1 MPSMTRILMIVSSA
15 TEFPLEDGRQHPTG
29 YWAEEV
35 YKPLKRFLQ
44 ADVELA
50 IYTADGKPGRPDPFS
65 LEPRF
70 HYPDEDKD
78 FLASVVR
85 TFADDAEDI
94 RFTLHQY
101 TELNLIACRRVHDAL
116 VESGLEPVA
125 ARTAVEACAKTSWR
139 RDVDL
144 IDTLSEHPEVSARL
158 NRPQLQKLATA
169 IKKESEEI
177 SKAVEHELKTNAAL
191 NDPGRL
197 SDLSDADI
205 LSFDTVFFPGGHGP
219 MVDLADNPD
228 VDRVLRL
235 MHGKQRTIALL
246 CHGPAALLSAGN
258 SPDGVWLFDGYKVA
272 AFSNEEESQTPVGIL
287 GPAWYLESELKNR
300 GAIYDEAPAWTSH
313 VVVDRNL
320 ITAQNQASAEATA
333 GAVLKKLGVDEL
345 RRVAA

>member
-1 MPSMTRILMIVSSA
+1 MPSILMIVSSA
-15 TEFPLEDGRQHPTG
+15 TEFPLEDGGQHPTG

-44 ADVELA
+44 AGVELA
-50 IYTADGKPGRPDPFS
+50 IYTADGKPGRADPFS

-78 FLASVVR
+78 FLSGVVR
-85 TFADDAEDI
+85 TFAEDAEDI

-116 VESGLEPVA
+116 VQSGLEPVT
-125 ARTAVEACAKTSWR
+125 ARAAVEACAKASWR

-144 IDTLSEHPEVSARL
+144 VDTLSGHADISARL
-158 NRPQLQKLATA
+158 SRERLLAIA
-169 IKKESEEI
+169 DDVKKDSEEI
-177 SKAVEHELKTNAAL
+177 SRTTAHELETHPAL
-191 NDPGRL
+191 NKPGRL
-197 SDLSDADI
+197 GDLSDSDI
-205 LSFDTVFFPGGHGP
+205 LAFDAVFFPGGHGP
-219 MVDLADNPD
+219 MVDLSNNPD
-228 VDRVLRL
+228 VDRILRL
-235 MHGKQRTIALL
+235 MHGKRRMIGLL

-258 SPDGVWLFDGYKVA
+258 GPDGTWLFDGYKVA

-300 GAIYDEAPAWTSH
+300 GVVYDEAPAWISH

-320 ITAQNQASAEATA
+320 VTAQNQASAEATA
-333 GAVLKKLGVDEL
+333 DAVLRKLGVGL
-345 RRVAA
+345 GAAA